1 MPAVATR
8 NDALRFELAGLE
20 IVHLLTAGTLPGVR
34 VLAAAARNGQGT
46 GYLKTTGAAGVNLS
60 WKAPGSA
67 AFGPEVD
74 VASDGSYL
82 LEDPDSAKWLRVQV
96 YKDYLRSGPAQ
107 GAVRLYEVYNNG
119 IGHDDVTAAEATAGD
134 VASYNVTLKNESTRV
149 LIAPRVWLD
158 AAVSDLEI
166 SDDNATWVSPTTE
179 PTALVFP
186 DLAAGGTDILYLRR
200 TIDAAAPFDPK
211 ILNLLHTRFE
221 AFF

>member
-1 MPAVATR
+1 M
-8 NDALRFELAGLE
+8 E
-20 IVHLLTAGTLPGVR
+20 IVHLLTSGTLPGVSI
-34 VLAAAARNGQGT
+34 LAAAARNGQGT
-46 GYLKTTGAAGVNLS
+46 GYLKTTGTAGVNLS
-60 WKAPGSA
+60 WKAPGSSG
-67 AFGPEVD
+67 FGPEVD

-119 IGHDDVTAAEATAGD
+119 IGHDDVTAAEASAGD
-134 VASYNVTLKNESTRV
+134 VASYNVIMKNDSPKI

-166 SDDNATWVSPTTE
+166 SDDNIVWVSPTTE
-179 PTALVFP
+179 PTALLFP
-186 DLAAGGTDILYLRR
+186 DLAAGGSDTLYLRR
-200 TIDAAAPFDPK
+200 TIAAAATFDPK